1 MRTLRPVMGSQSG
14 ATQNLKQKLF
24 RNFAEKFF
32 KMILGSMRVGD

>member
-1 MRTLRPVMGSQSG
+1 MRTLSAVMGSKSG

-24 RNFAEKFF
+24 RKIAEKNL